1 MNQCFIKRTFSG
13 IFIPLLIIVLLSVS
27 GCSKKLA
34 FQQSTVV
41 PAAKGYVKIT
51 KDENKN
57 YRIKLELSDLAEIKR
72 LDPQKESYVV
82 WMSSDNNTTT
92 NLGRISSSG
101 SLLSKRLTVSF
112 ETVTAIKPSL
122 IFITAENE
130 SNTKYP
136 TGTTILTTGKF

>member
-1 MNQCFIKRTFSG
+1 MNHCFIKRTFSG
-13 IFIPLLIIVLLSVS
+13 IFIPLIIIVVLSVS
-27 GCSKKLA
+27 GCSKKLT

-41 PAAKGYVKIT
+41 PAAKGYVKIN

-57 YRIKLELSDLAEIKR
+57 YRIRLELSNLAEIKR

-136 TGTTILTTGKF
+136 AGKTILTTGTF